1 MPLERGFTGFVLKDD
16 HFLAIKNPIFCDQH
30 DCDCLES
37 GFFLLDLFNF
47 SIQNIVTDLKE
58 SQDKDEPG
66 FKEIKNCLPLN
77 LYRSYK
83 GTAYFSVLLIDWD
96 DVQHILVFKL
106 TEHRILLNCIVP
118 QSLIGTR
125 FNQHSV
131 MLFTNNSI
139 IF

>member
-1 MPLERGFTGFVLKDD
+1 MVVSVWLVEVVVVLPIMK
-16 HFLAIKNPIFCDQH
+16 FLPFFC
-30 DCDCLES
+30 CLPDFA
-37 GFFLLDLFNF
+37 FFLLDLFNF

-58 SQDKDEPG
+58 NQDKNEPG

-118 QSLIGTR
+118 
-125 FNQHSV
+125 
-131 MLFTNNSI
+131 
-139 IF
+139 